1 MGFDVSIVVTIL
13 SLLGCAGFAFALYK
27 SIALNQA
34 YEEIHENIHG
44 ELNNLSNAIED
55 LMSREIYSD
64 DPTVMRFV
72 EVLTEL
78 QPFLKSMNPDLS
90 FNILGE
96 EIKE

>member
-1 MGFDVSIVVTIL
+1 MEIILGSIVAILLIVVGALAYTLNKSVT
-13 SLLGCAGFAFALYK
+13 
-27 SIALNQA
+27 LNRD
-34 YEEIHENIHG
+34 YEDIHENIHG

-55 LMSREIYSD
+55 LLSKEIYSD

-96 EIKE
+96 EI

>member
-1 MGFDVSIVVTIL
+1 MTVSCIV
-13 SLLGCAGFAFALYK
+13 LGL
-27 SIALNQA
+27 ALNRSINLNQS

-44 ELNNLSNAIED
+44 ELNNLSNACED
-55 LMSREIYSD
+55 LLSKEIYSD
-64 DPTVMRFV
+64 DPTVVRFV

-96 EIKE
+96 AIEE

>member
-1 MGFDVSIVVTIL
+1 MEIILGSIVAILLIVVGALAYTLNKSVT
-13 SLLGCAGFAFALYK
+13 
-27 SIALNQA
+27 LNRD
-34 YEEIHENIHG
+34 YEDIHENIDG

-55 LMSREIYSD
+55 LLSKEIYSD

-96 EIKE
+96 EI